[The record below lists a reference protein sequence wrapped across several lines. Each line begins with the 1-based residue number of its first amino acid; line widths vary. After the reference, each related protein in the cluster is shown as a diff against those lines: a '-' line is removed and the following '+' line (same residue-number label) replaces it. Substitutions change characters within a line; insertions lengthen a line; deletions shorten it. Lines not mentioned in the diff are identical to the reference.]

1 MDLWQDVTL
10 VPETWGVS
18 LSANILN
25 PDEDFISA
33 SLWNGIMNFEM
44 HALKKRKKKA
54 ILHTTYSERWNL
66 LMGIYK
72 IIKITDQNKYTL
84 SAKS

>member
-10 VPETWGVS
+10 VPETWGIS

-25 PDEDFISA
+25 PDEDFIST

-44 HALKKRKKKA
+44 DFKKEKKRK
-54 ILHTTYSERWNL
+54 LYYSTYTERWNFP
-66 LMGIYK
+66 MEIYK

-84 SAKS
+84 SANS

>member
-44 HALKKRKKKA
+44 HALKKKKKKSY
-54 ILHTTYSERWNL
+54 ITHYIQWEMKFTDGNL
-66 LMGIYK
+66 Q
-72 IIKITDQNKYTL
+72 DN
-84 SAKS
+84 